1 MTKRKKIILTIA
13 IVIIAVIALGAF
25 GVYRFIDYDFESPQ
39 IAVFPSPDKNRS
51 AYLIWHGALMGR
63 TLTFLTSQTSSLDDV
78 RWIGSVTAD
87 DSLTFQ
93 ELLWSSDSS
102 LVAARCFVGGYCKLP
117 EGTRDQFLLTH
128 GYDFKSLDRL
138 VPTRDVFDA
147 TPEAWINRHA
157 QLEHLFTQKG
167 GQQICVSEN
176 TLYDHMR
183 RLKWHEWR
191 QWRVRL
197 IKTRTH
203 EANTT
208 SEPSVA
214 PAPQVQR

>member
-13 IVIIAVIALGAF
+13 SVIIAVLALGAF
-25 GVYRFIDYDFESPQ
+25 RVYRFIDYDFENPQ
-39 IAVFPSPDKNRS
+39 IAVLSSPDKSKS

-63 TLTFLTSQTSSLDDV
+63 TLTLLTSQTSSFDDG

-87 DSLTFQ
+87 DSLTFK

-117 EGTRDQFLLTH
+117 EGTRDQFLFTH

-138 VPTRDVFDA
+138 VPEHDVFDA

-157 QLEHLFTQKG
+157 QLEQLFTQKG
-167 GQQICVSEN
+167 GQQICVSEE
-176 TLYDHMR
+176 TLCDRMR
-183 RLKWHEWR
+183 KLKWHEWR

-197 IKTRTH
+197 TKARKQ
-203 EANTT
+203 EANKT
-208 SEPSVA
+208 SEPTVA